1 MQNQIFRAKSL
12 ERLSTPEQL
21 DDYIRVSSPT
31 MWLLLIAIIVLLA
44 GVCVWGIFGH
54 LETTVDTAAQ
64 AREDGSLVCY
74 ITESDAASV
83 AEGMEVRI
91 GDQTFSVAHISQQ
104 PLSVTTDFDAYT
116 LHLGGFQVGQWV
128 YEVTL
133 DGSLPQGI
141 YEAKIVTE
149 QVSPMSFVF
158 N

>member
-31 MWLLLIAIIVLLA
+31 MWLLLIAIIVLLT
-44 GVCVWGIFGH
+44 GVCVWGIFGR

-74 ITESDAASV
+74 ITESDAVSV

-91 GDQTFSVAHISQQ
+91 GDQAFSVAHISQQ
-104 PLSVTTDFDAYT
+104 PLSVTADFDAYA

>member
-64 AREDGSLVCY
+64 AREDGSL
-74 ITESDAASV
+74 
-83 AEGMEVRI
+83 
-91 GDQTFSVAHISQQ
+91 
-104 PLSVTTDFDAYT
+104 
-116 LHLGGFQVGQWV
+116 
-128 YEVTL
+128 
-133 DGSLPQGI
+133 PQGI